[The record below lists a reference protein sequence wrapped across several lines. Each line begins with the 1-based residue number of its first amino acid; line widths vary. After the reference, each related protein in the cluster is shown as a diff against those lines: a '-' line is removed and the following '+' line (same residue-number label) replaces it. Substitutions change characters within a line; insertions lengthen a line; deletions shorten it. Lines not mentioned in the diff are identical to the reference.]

1 MPKRG
6 ELSFTYRCVF
16 LLFVVEVTKLAM
28 DIELL
33 LIAGLY
39 TTHDL
44 CIDTEALADF
54 DDALSLVGREVDLH
68 AMTHIE
74 HFVHLC
80 PVGMTLFVDGLEQ
93 GRYGEH
99 VVLDDMEVI
108 DEVQNLCLR
117 TT

>member
-44 CIDTEALADF
+44 CIDTEALADL

-68 AMTHIE
+68 AVTH
-74 HFVHLC
+74 VKHLIHLR
-80 PVGMTLFVDGLEQ
+80 PVRMALLVDGLKQ

-99 VVLDDMEVI
+99 IVFDDMQLI
-108 DEVQNLCLR
+108 DEVQDLGLR